1 MINTP
6 LQALVFS
13 AKWPSRWS
21 GLAST
26 FLLTES
32 RKEFQKNLEESLWSA
47 VVSDDLDA
55 LEAAYQLKPSIPR
68 LYVTNGKLALN
79 DLREAL
85 HRGSLF
91 RILPYDLAKTDVEIA
106 LQSAEEAAAQNFQRE
121 RLFTEA
127 KLKNRQLEELTMGLE
142 AHVKERTQ
150 TGQDAK
156 NELEEKLS
164 KANDIV
170 RFIQE
175 LGSTKEFSE
184 VLALLRKELKKFHRI
199 LEPHL
204 GIQFPEGNQKI
215 FSFRSQRVVEKTLE
229 QAWPLSHR
237 LRINEVEDSRYLA
250 NQWGRPF
257 SKVLAFPMRLRSSEA
272 ILYFEHSFEQAEVE
286 EFIAWIRDRI
296 QSVSLT
302 LDRMILEFELRRAS
316 FLWEQTFDGIDE
328 PVAILDQDY
337 QLLRC
342 NRKFSQDLLMHQC
355 HLHFNKLNKPCT
367 GCPVQ
372 KAVEEQRSSI
382 AQVRRQDSVFEVHA
396 YPIRIGDAGRA
407 TTLVNHY
414 VDITKSVDLQSRM
427 IQNEKMAAIGHLAG
441 HIAHELNN
449 PLTGIRSLAQV
460 LITQTQEQL
469 QNDLQEVEKAA
480 GRCQMIINNLLDF
493 SKGSD
498 NSDVRIFDLNEM
510 VQKTL
515 PLLKTA
521 MGPMR
526 SEVDLCDTVLNV
538 KASPQLVQQVIFNLV
553 NNACQ
558 AIKGKG
564 LIQIRSYNDK
574 HYVRL
579 DVIDNGEGISPENLS
594 RLFEPFFTTKSTGEG
609 TGLGLS
615 MSQQIL
621 KRFGGRIEVSS
632 KWQQGSTFSI
642 LLPRVENP

>member
-1 MINTP
+1 MTAAH
-6 LQALVFS
+6 LQALVLS
-13 AKWPSRWS
+13 SKWPGHWS
-21 GLAST
+21 NLEPSFSFVKT
-26 FLLTES
+26 RE
-32 RKEFQKNLEESLWSA
+32 EFQDQFEKNFWSA
-47 VVSDDLDA
+47 VISDDLEI
-55 LEAAYQLKPSIPR
+55 LEAAYDLRPSIPR
-68 LYVTNGKLALN
+68 IYLMNTKLALN
-79 DLREAL
+79 NLREIL
-85 HRGSLF
+85 HKGSLF
-91 RILPYDLAKTDVEIA
+91 KVLQIDLSDSDMGKV
-106 LQSAEEAAAQNFQRE
+106 LRSAEDEAAKNFQRE
-121 RLFTEA
+121 RLFVEA
-127 KLKNRQLEELTMGLE
+127 KLKNRQLEELTSGLE
-142 AHVKERTQ
+142 EHVKERTQ

-156 NELEEKLS
+156 LELEDKLS

-175 LGSTKEFSE
+175 LGATKEFAE
-184 VLALLRKELKKFHRI
+184 VLTLLRKELKKFHRI

-204 GIQFPEGNQKI
+204 GIQFPQGNQKL
-215 FSFRSQRVVEKTLE
+215 FSFRSQRVVEKDLE
-229 QAWPLSHR
+229 QPWPLSQR
-237 LRINEVEDSRYLA
+237 LGINEVEDSRYLA

-272 ILYFEHSFEQAEVE
+272 ILYFEHSFEAVEIE

-355 HLHFNKLNKPCT
+355 HLHFNKLGKPCL

-372 KAVEEQRSSI
+372 KVVDNQQSSI
-382 AQVRRQDSVFEVHA
+382 AQVRRNEEVFEVHA
-396 YPIRIGDAGRA
+396 YPIRIGDSGRA

-460 LITQTQEQL
+460 LITQSQDQL
-469 QNDLQEVEKAA
+469 QNDLTEVEKAA
-480 GRCQMIINNLLDF
+480 GRCQVIINNLLDF
-493 SKGSD
+493 SRGSD
-498 NSDVRIFDLNEM
+498 NSDVRVFDLNEM

-521 MGPMR
+521 MGHIN
-526 SEVDLCDTVLNV
+526 SEIDLCEDVLNV
-538 KASPQLVQQVIFNLV
+538 KASPQLIQQVIFNLV

-558 AIKGKG
+558 AIEEKG
-564 LIQIRSYNDK
+564 LIQIRSYVDGA
-574 HYVRL
+574 YVRL
-579 DVIDNGEGISPENLS
+579 DVVDNGVGISPENLG
-594 RLFEPFFTTKSTGEG
+594 RLFEPFFTTKPSGAG

-621 KRFGGRIEVSS
+621 NRFGGRIEVSS
-632 KWQQGSTFSI
+632 QLGEGSTFSI
-642 LLPRVENP
+642 LLPS

>member
-1 MINTP
+1 VITTP
-6 LQALVFS
+6 LQALVLS
-13 AKWPSRWS
+13 AKWPGHWS
-21 GLAST
+21 KLAPSFSFSKT
-26 FLLTES
+26 RE
-32 RKEFQKNLEESLWSA
+32 EFQTQFEKNFWSA
-47 VVSDDLDA
+47 IISDDLEV
-55 LEAAYQLKPSIPR
+55 LEAAFHLRPSIPR
-68 LYVTNGKLALN
+68 LYLMNTKLALN
-79 DLREAL
+79 NLREIL
-85 HRGSLF
+85 HKGSLF
-91 RILPYDLAKTDVEIA
+91 KI
-106 LQSAEEAAAQNFQRE
+106 LQSDLSDLDMGKVLRAAEQEAEKNFQRD
-121 RLFTEA
+121 RLFVEA
-127 KLKNRQLEELTMGLE
+127 KLKNRQLEELTYGLE
-142 AHVKERTQ
+142 VHVKERTQ

-156 NELEEKLS
+156 LELEEKLS

-175 LGSTKEFSE
+175 LGATKEFAE
-184 VLALLRKELKKFHRI
+184 VLTLLRKELKKFHRI

-204 GIQFPEGNQKI
+204 GIQFPQGNHKL
-215 FSFRSQRVVEKTLE
+215 FSFRSQRVVEKDLE
-229 QAWPLSHR
+229 QPWPLSQR
-237 LRINEVEDSRYLA
+237 LGINEVEDSRYLA

-257 SKVLAFPMRLRSSEA
+257 SKVLAFPMRLRSSKA
-272 ILYFEHSFEQAEVE
+272 ILYFEHSFEASEIE
-286 EFIAWIRDRI
+286 EFIGWIRDRI

-355 HLHFNKLNKPCT
+355 HLHFNKLGKPCI

-372 KAVEEQRSSI
+372 KSVDKQVPLVAQIRRNEE
-382 AQVRRQDSVFEVHA
+382 VFEVHA
-396 YPIRIGDAGRA
+396 YPIRIGDSGRA

-460 LITQTQEQL
+460 LITQSEDQL
-469 QNDLQEVEKAA
+469 RNDLLEVEKAA
-480 GRCQMIINNLLDF
+480 GRCQVIINNLLDF
-493 SKGSD
+493 SRGSD
-498 NSDVRIFDLNEM
+498 NSDVRVFDLNEM

-521 MGPMR
+521 MGHIN
-526 SEVDLCDTVLNV
+526 SEIELCEEVLNV
-538 KASPQLVQQVIFNLV
+538 KASPQLIQQVIFNLV

-558 AIKGKG
+558 AIESKG
-564 LIQIRSYNDK
+564 LIQIRSYVDGGF
-574 HYVRL
+574 VRL
-579 DVIDNGEGISPENLS
+579 DIVDNGVGISPENLV
-594 RLFEPFFTTKSTGEG
+594 RLFEPFFTTKATGEG

-621 KRFGGRIEVSS
+621 NRFGGRIEVQSTVG
-632 KWQQGSTFSI
+632 QGSTFSI
-642 LLPRVENP
+642 LLPS

>member
-1 MINTP
+1 MTAAH
-6 LQALVFS
+6 LQALVLS
-13 AKWPSRWS
+13 SKWPGHWS
-21 GLAST
+21 TLEPSFSFVKT
-26 FLLTES
+26 RE
-32 RKEFQKNLEESLWSA
+32 EFQDQFEKNFWSA
-47 VVSDDLDA
+47 VISDDLEI
-55 LEAAYQLKPSIPR
+55 LEAAYDLRPSIPR
-68 LYVTNGKLALN
+68 IYLMNTKLALN
-79 DLREAL
+79 NLREIL
-85 HRGSLF
+85 HKGSLF
-91 RILPYDLAKTDVEIA
+91 KVLQIDLSDSDMGKV
-106 LQSAEEAAAQNFQRE
+106 LRSAEDEAAKNFQRE
-121 RLFTEA
+121 RLFVEA
-127 KLKNRQLEELTMGLE
+127 KLKNRQLEELTSGLE
-142 AHVKERTQ
+142 EHVKERTQ

-156 NELEEKLS
+156 LELEDKLS

-175 LGSTKEFSE
+175 LGATKEFAE
-184 VLALLRKELKKFHRI
+184 VLTLLRKELKKFHRI

-204 GIQFPEGNQKI
+204 GIQFPQGNQKL
-215 FSFRSQRVVEKTLE
+215 FSFRSQRVVEKDLE
-229 QAWPLSHR
+229 QPWPLSQR
-237 LRINEVEDSRYLA
+237 LGINEVEDSRYLA

-272 ILYFEHSFEQAEVE
+272 ILYFEHSFEAVEIE

-355 HLHFNKLNKPCT
+355 HLHFNKLGKPCL

-372 KAVEEQRSSI
+372 KVVDNQQSSI
-382 AQVRRQDSVFEVHA
+382 AQVRRNEEVFEVHA
-396 YPIRIGDAGRA
+396 YPIRIGDSGRA

-460 LITQTQEQL
+460 LITQSQDQL
-469 QNDLQEVEKAA
+469 QNDLTEVEKAA
-480 GRCQMIINNLLDF
+480 GRCQVIINNLLDF
-493 SKGSD
+493 SRGSD
-498 NSDVRIFDLNEM
+498 NSDVRVFDLNEM

-521 MGPMR
+521 MGHIN
-526 SEVDLCDTVLNV
+526 SEIDLCEDVLNV
-538 KASPQLVQQVIFNLV
+538 KASPQLIQQVIFNLV

-558 AIKGKG
+558 AIEEKG
-564 LIQIRSYNDK
+564 LIQIRSYVDGA
-574 HYVRL
+574 YVRL
-579 DVIDNGEGISPENLS
+579 DVVDNGVGISPENLG
-594 RLFEPFFTTKSTGEG
+594 RLFEPFFTTKPSGAG

-621 KRFGGRIEVSS
+621 NRFGGRIEVSS
-632 KWQQGSTFSI
+632 QLGEGSTFSI
-642 LLPRVENP
+642 LLPS

>member
-1 MINTP
+1 MNTP
-6 LQALVFS
+6 LQALVLC

-21 GLAST
+21 KLGST
-26 FLLTES
+26 FTFS
-32 RKEFQKNLEESLWSA
+32 SNRKEFQKNLENSQWSA
-47 VVSDDLDA
+47 IMSDDLEA
-55 LEAAYQLKPSIPR
+55 LEAAYHLKPSIPR
-68 LYVTNGKLALN
+68 IYLMTTKLASN
-79 DLREAL
+79 SLRDILHKGAL
-85 HRGSLF
+85 F
-91 RILPYDLAKTDVEIA
+91 KILQSELSETDVAQA
-106 LQSAEEAAAQNFQRE
+106 LKSAEQAAAENFQRE
-121 RLFTEA
+121 RLFVEA
-127 KLKNRQLEELTMGLE
+127 KLKNRQLEGLTSGLE

-150 TGQDAK
+150 TGLDAK
-156 NELEEKLS
+156 VELEEKLS

-175 LGSTKEFSE
+175 LGATKEFSE

-204 GIQFPEGNQKI
+204 GIQFPEGSQKL
-215 FSFRSQRVVEKTLE
+215 FSFRSQRVVEKNLE
-229 QAWPLSHR
+229 QGWPLSHR
-237 LRINEVEDSRYLA
+237 LRINELEDSRYLA

-257 SKVLAFPMRLRSSEA
+257 SKVLAFPMRLRASEA
-272 ILYFEHSFEQAEVE
+272 ILYFEHSFEAVEVE

-355 HLHFNKLNKPCT
+355 HLHFNKLNKPCV

-372 KAVEEQRSSI
+372 KVVEQQNSLIS
-382 AQVRRQDSVFEVHA
+382 QVRRNESVYEVHA

-407 TTLVNHY
+407 TTMVNHY
-414 VDITKSVDLQSRM
+414 VDVTKSVDLQSRM

-469 QNDLQEVEKAA
+469 QNDLHEVEKAA
-480 GRCQMIINNLLDF
+480 GRCQVIINNLLDF

-498 NSDVRIFDLNEM
+498 NSDVRVFDLNEM

-521 MGPMR
+521 MGPLR
-526 SEVDLCDTVLNV
+526 SEVDLCDTVLNI
-538 KASPQLVQQVIFNLV
+538 KASPQLIQQVIFNLV

-564 LIQIRSYNDK
+564 LIQIRSYMDEA
-574 HYVRL
+574 HVRV
-579 DVIDNGEGISPENLS
+579 DIIDNGEGISPENLT
-594 RLFEPFFTTKSTGEG
+594 RLFEPFFTTKAKGEG

-621 KRFGGRIEVSS
+621 HRFGGRIEVISQL
-632 KWQQGSTFSI
+632 QQGSTFSI
-642 LLPRVENP
+642 LFPQVK